1 MRSVYLYNQNCT
13 FINLNKG
20 GICMKKILIMAIIAT
35 FSCAAFSEEKI
46 ERMSAEAMKSFTPET
61 VDWKDEPILPEGAKS
76 VVLVG
81 DPSKAG
87 VFIAWLKFP
96 PNYPIPPHTHPYAEV
111 ITVLSG
117 KLGNGMGKTFD
128 REGGEILSAGSSF
141 VLPTG
146 HTHYVWT
153 TDEET
158 IVELIATGPWGI
170 TYTNPVDDP
179 RTQK

>member
-1 MRSVYLYNQNCT
+1 
-13 FINLNKG
+13 
-20 GICMKKILIMAIIAT
+20 MKSLLIAAMTLAITGCAISEDKIDRMNAT
-35 FSCAAFSEEKI
+35 D
-46 ERMSAEAMKSFTPET
+46 MQSFTPET
-61 VDWKDEPILPEGAKS
+61 INWKDEPILPRGAKS
-76 VVLVG
+76 AIILG

-96 PNYPIPPHTHPYAEV
+96 AKYPIPPHTHPYTEL
-111 ITVLSG
+111 ITVLKG
-117 KLGNGMGKTFD
+117 KLGNGMGEKFD
-128 REGGEILSAGSSF
+128 KSNGEILNAGSSF

-170 TYTNPVDDP
+170 TYTNPKDDP
-179 RTQK
+179 RK